1 MEPRASPL
9 LKTLLLYIFL
19 PREEAN
25 GRDGSA
31 LLSMGLDLYV
41 VKGDEDFFGERM
53 SSYLGFHEFRK
64 TWARLLGFDLE
75 DMQGFG
81 GTRPW
86 TTEPLQCF
94 FDHSDCEGEIA
105 WQDAEQ
111 ILAQARE
118 DAPKLPGFAW
128 AFSVLIRACEA
139 AVANNLPISF
149 C

>member
-1 MEPRASPL
+1 
-9 LKTLLLYIFL
+9 
-19 PREEAN
+19 
-25 GRDGSA
+25 
-31 LLSMGLDLYV
+31 MGLDLYV

-53 SSYLGFHEFRK
+53 SSYLSFHEFRK

-105 WQDAEQ
+105 WQDAEV
-111 ILAQARE
+111 LLYGYWSATRWAQFAIFERIDE
-118 DAPKLPGFAW
+118 TPGESKVDAAL
-128 AFSVLIRACEA
+128 
-139 AVANNLPISF
+139 
-149 C
+149 